1 MASFKQIIQ
10 KSLTAKRYSAIGM
23 EGKENHGYA
32 GTPGPKQ
39 NNRVQN
45 DQPRQERFLRRNTSV
60 TQSVRDV
67 VGTFRQKIRKSTRQ
81 RKRLQ
86 HSLSSPCT
94 PVNGKSKTSKKTPTR
109 RGGYREVKMYSPF
122 SFETP
127 ESSPLGFREAR
138 RAKWVDVETPTR
150 LRKEVEDLTANM
162 QALVSLTPNT
172 LKSRASRRSLH
183 QKNSPQTISSK
194 PETSSSRKV
203 RVTAVRRN
211 IETDV

>member
-45 DQPRQERFLRRNTSV
+45 DQPRQER
-60 TQSVRDV
+60 
-67 VGTFRQKIRKSTRQ
+67 
-81 RKRLQ
+81 
-86 HSLSSPCT
+86 
-94 PVNGKSKTSKKTPTR
+94 
-109 RGGYREVKMYSPF
+109 
-122 SFETP
+122 
-127 ESSPLGFREAR
+127 
-138 RAKWVDVETPTR
+138 VDVETPTR

-172 LKSRASRRSLH
+172 LKSRASRR
-183 QKNSPQTISSK
+183 I
-194 PETSSSRKV
+194 V
-203 RVTAVRRN
+203 
-211 IETDV
+211 